1 MRTESTARTLVGVD
15 IQERKWEIRGMLSLL
30 TTIPNILY
38 MNIFPWDLSPG
49 QGKKRKQKKV
59 IACIPAVVHRG
70 SSGDILDI

>member
-38 MNIFPWDLSPG
+38 MNIFPWDLSLLDRE
-49 QGKKRKQKKV
+49 KKETKKV
-59 IACIPAVVHRG
+59 IACIPTVVHRG